1 MNKIID
7 QIYKSGVVEDDQGNQ
22 YPHNRSSILQDTGM
36 VLYNLIRD
44 YKPKRSLEI
53 GFAYGLST
61 LFICQALAENGKGM
75 HTAIDPNE
83 DKAYK
88 SIGLQNIK
96 RADLGRFLRFYP
108 EPSYKV
114 LPDLT
119 NQGEKFDFAF
129 VDGNHHFDY
138 VISDFLYI
146 DKMLSINGLIVFD
159 DLWMLSVRTAVSFIL
174 QNRAYELISSTH
186 KPKSWE
192 FRFWLTK
199 LRIFQNLF
207 GRDWNLKLAPHNV
220 AILKKTAEDK
230 RVWFHHRKF

>member
-44 YKPKRSLEI
+44 YQPKRSLEI

-61 LFICQALAENGKGM
+61 LFICQALAENGQGM

-83 DKAYK
+83 EKAYK
-88 SIGLQNIK
+88 SIGLLNIK
-96 RADLGRFLRFYP
+96 RADLDRFLRFFP

-114 LPDLT
+114 LPELA
-119 NQGEKFDFAF
+119 NRRKKFDFAF
-129 VDGNHHFDY
+129 VDGSHHFDY
-138 VISDFLYI
+138 VINDFLYI
-146 DKMLSINGLIVFD
+146 DKMLPINGLIVFD
-159 DLWMLSVRTAVSFIL
+159 DLWLLSVRTAVSFIL
-174 QNRAYELISSTH
+174 KNRAYELISSTH

-199 LRIFQNLF
+199 CIF
-207 GRDWNLKLAPHNV
+207 R
-220 AILKKTAEDK
+220 
-230 RVWFHHRKF
+230 